1 MNSTK
6 DFTEAMNRIAAR
18 LVDKIKDE
26 IANNNLVASGNLKDS
41 VEYKLEGN
49 DILVLANTYLPYA
62 EFGRKSGKVPYN
74 FADIIADWASRKG
87 ITPKKGTL
95 KDFGWAVAMKTKK
108 YGSARKRGAISI
120 EDVINGPVNEIMDD
134 TVTEE
139 FAALLDERLD
149 NIFK

>member
-18 LVDKIKDE
+18 LVEKIQDE
-26 IANNNLVASGNLKDS
+26 IEKGNLVASGNLKDS

-49 DILVLANTYLPYA
+49 DILILANAYLSYA
-62 EFGRKSGKVPYN
+62 EYGRSAGKIPYN

-108 YGSARKRGAISI
+108 YGSARKRGTTPIV
-120 EDVINGPVNEIMDD
+120 DVINGPVNEIMDE
-134 TVTEE
+134 TVYEE
-139 FAALLDERLD
+139 FMALLDERLD
-149 NIFK
+149 NLFK

>member
-18 LVDKIKDE
+18 LVEKIQDE
-26 IANNNLVASGNLKDS
+26 IAKDNLVASGNLKES

-49 DILVLANTYLPYA
+49 DILVLTNAYLPYA
-62 EFGRKSGKVPYN
+62 EFGRESGKVPYN

-95 KDFGWAVAMKTKK
+95 RDFGWAVTMKTKK
-108 YGSARKRGAISI
+108 YGSARFRGDSPVK
-120 EDVINGPVNEIMDD
+120 DVISKPVEEIMDE
-134 TVTEE
+134 TVYEE
-139 FAALLDERLD
+139 FVGILSERLD
-149 NIFK
+149 DIFK